1 MVDVFVYG
9 IDIPGKVNETVV
21 PCIDGYTVYIDRNL
35 PQNRRISALAHAVWH
50 ILRGDFEKPDAG
62 EIEEECHEA
71 DAQQL
76 WHNLQAVRISEAA
89 VDCTEALRE
98 DPRP

>member
-1 MVDVFVYG
+1 MVDVFTYLVELPDQ
-9 IDIPGKVNETVV
+9 IDEMVV
-21 PCIDGYTVYIDRNL
+21 PCFDGYTVYINREL
-35 PQNRRISALAHAVWH
+35 PRNRRISALEHAVRH

-89 VDCTEALRE
+89 VDCSEAGWK
-98 DPRP
+98 DS

>member
-35 PQNRRISALAHAVWH
+35 PRNRRISALAHAVWH

-76 WHNLQAVRISEAA
+76 WHNLQAVRITEKT
-89 VDCTEALRE
+89 VDCTETGWK
-98 DPRP
+98 DP

>member
-1 MVDVFVYG
+1 MVDVYVYEV
-9 IDIPGKVNETVV
+9 DIHGKVSEAVV
-21 PCIDGYTVYIDRNL
+21 PCIDGYTVYINRNL
-35 PQNRRISALAHAVWH
+35 PRNRRISALEHAVRH
-50 ILRGDFEKPDAG
+50 ILRGDFEKPDTG

-89 VDCTEALRE
+89 VDCSEAGWK